1 MDLITI
7 ATFSNSI
14 EAHISRSLLES
25 QGIACFLKDE
35 HTINANPM
43 YHLALGGIKLQVW
56 EKDVNEA
63 MSILK
68 AQQQPE
74 PTQAAGT
81 YKNYDDRLRWVIF
94 ILFIIGIVTGVFLG
108 C

>member
-25 QGIACFLKDE
+25 QGIPCFLKDE

-56 EKDVNEA
+56 EKDVERA
-63 MSILK
+63 MAILQT
-68 AQQQPE
+68 QQTVEHTPVRN
-74 PTQAAGT
+74 
-81 YKNYDDRLRWVIF
+81 YKNYDDRLRVIIF
-94 ILFIIGIVTGVFLG
+94 ILFTIGLITGLMFG